1 MDKLKQNLKIGDEVE
16 CSSCRGRGWYS
27 VGHDDAYE
35 RGEHSSEHNCHNCR
49 TSGYLEVVGFNKH
62 GAILR
67 PVDNDWVWGEDG
79 DFS

>member
-16 CSSCRGRGWYS
+16 CSSCGGRGWYS
-27 VGHDDAYE
+27 EGTADE
-35 RGEHSSEHNCHNCR
+35 RNQRDHNCHNCR
-49 TSGYLEVVGFNKH
+49 TSGYMEVVGFNKH

-67 PVDNDWVWGEDG
+67 PVDNGWVWGEDG